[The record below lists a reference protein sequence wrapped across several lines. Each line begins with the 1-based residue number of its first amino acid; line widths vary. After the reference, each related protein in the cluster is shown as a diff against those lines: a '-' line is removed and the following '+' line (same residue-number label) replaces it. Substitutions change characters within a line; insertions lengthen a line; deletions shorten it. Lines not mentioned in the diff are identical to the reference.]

1 MLDGDV
7 SFTHAHYRDD
17 DGGNAHI
24 ANSIGTV
31 VTAGATVGSGE
42 GWFGAVRLRYFGPQA
57 LIEDDSVRAPSP
69 SSINA
74 RIGWRAKHWDT
85 ALEILNVLDRK
96 NYDIAYFYTSR
107 LPGEPLAGRDDIHFH
122 PAEPL
127 TFRASITR
135 RF

>member
-1 MLDGDV
+1 V
-7 SFTHAHYRDD
+7 
-17 DGGNAHI
+17 
-24 ANSIGTV
+24 
-31 VTAGATVGSGE
+31 
-42 GWFGAVRLRYFGPQA
+42 RYFGPQP
-57 LIEDDSVRAPSP
+57 LNEDNSVRAPS
-69 SSINA
+69 SSSVNA
-74 RIGWRAKHWDT
+74 RIGWRAKNWDA

-107 LPGEPLAGRDDIHFH
+107 LPGESLAGVEDIHFH